1 MNKQEYKVR
10 PQIVNAN
17 GDDPVFLPYSIKTS
31 KYSSS
36 SNNINNPLTKLCV
49 PDVVKNFNVKVVN
62 LVSRTNETRHI
73 EWHKTCKCKCRFEH
87 IVCNTKQRWDNDKSS
102 CECKELIDKDVSNKG
117 FIWNPRYCECE
128 CYKSCEYLDYK
139 NCTCKLADI
148 LVEECTENIEET
160 RLVEIT
166 TAKNKNKLKCSS
178 CTLYID

>member
-1 MNKQEYKVR
+1 MKQ
-10 PQIVNAN
+10 
-17 GDDPVFLPYSIKTS
+17 DT
-31 KYSSS
+31 
-36 SNNINNPLTKLCV
+36 
-49 PDVVKNFNVKVVN
+49 
-62 LVSRTNETRHI
+62 

-87 IVCNTKQRWDNDKSS
+87 IVCNTKQRWDNDKCS